1 MRSDSCSVGQCV
13 LWKAHQSPWR
23 QGWHMVCFAM
33 ADTRQTCMGARH
45 TPPIQHSRS
54 VRLHGRIMQSNT
66 VHTDRLF
73 FFFCLESLV
82 SICFCLLDM
91 IFCSNLKQTV
101 GYFCKI

>member
-45 TPPIQHSRS
+45 TPPIQHS
-54 VRLHGRIMQSNT
+54 L
-66 VHTDRLF
+66 
-73 FFFCLESLV
+73 

-91 IFCSNLKQTV
+91 CDMKLESCFNLSRIFCSNLKQTV